1 MEDLQ
6 KWELF
11 EMGEAA
17 YRYFA
22 DIAQIMGPEF
32 APMIPKIVPFAIKS
46 CISDEGINNEYR
58 KSSKDDFA
66 LGSDDE
72 EDAEIESA
80 RVNTSFINEKNAAL
94 NSLGII
100 SIACPKDFLPHMES
114 GVKIL
119 ELLWN
124 YISEEVRAQVVQTS
138 QQFVESLNL
147 AHYGTESHP
156 KPVMGLPSTVKLSP
170 DAHKF
175 YYTVIFPRFMD
186 QIKDDDNK
194 EVVASILEAISDLSD
209 CIGPA
214 VVEERL
220 PDLFNAV
227 LLLLNR
233 KAACQNEQDEDEDE
247 KEDDE
252 DIDHDELL
260 TGNLMDLIQSLG
272 KVCGE
277 VIIPQMQSIFTSLS
291 KYLNSNRSENDWA
304 MGIGCFAE
312 LFRFLPSIIPQYG
325 AKLLPLCFNYCSS
338 DNNDLSRNA
347 AYFIG
352 MVAEKSKEIGEPFI
366 NEMLQALKNAY
377 EIPKAQEPKDNAI
390 SSLLRMLVSYTNK
403 LPLELILPAI
413 FQNIPLN
420 GDLAENV
427 NIAKSLTM
435 LSLDFYKANPKY
447 LENALM
453 TCVKTIIDSEC
464 DTEDEEKTL
473 IGNYLKGIITIPE
486 VEAVL
491 KGIIN
496 KMSQTE
502 VTQLQSFMT

>member
-1 MEDLQ
+1 
-6 KWELF
+6 
-11 EMGEAA
+11 
-17 YRYFA
+17 
-22 DIAQIMGPEF
+22 
-32 APMIPKIVPFAIKS
+32 
-46 CISDEGINNEYR
+46 
-58 KSSKDDFA
+58 
-66 LGSDDE
+66 
-72 EDAEIESA
+72 
-80 RVNTSFINEKNAAL
+80 
-94 NSLGII
+94 
-100 SIACPKDFLPHMES
+100 
-114 GVKIL
+114 
-119 ELLWN
+119 
-124 YISEEVRAQVVQTS
+124 
-138 QQFVESLNL
+138 
-147 AHYGTESHP
+147 
-156 KPVMGLPSTVKLSP
+156 
-170 DAHKF
+170 
-175 YYTVIFPRFMD
+175 
-186 QIKDDDNK
+186 
-194 EVVASILEAISDLSD
+194 
-209 CIGPA
+209 
-214 VVEERL
+214 
-220 PDLFNAV
+220 
-227 LLLLNR
+227 
-233 KAACQNEQDEDEDE
+233 
-247 KEDDE
+247 
-252 DIDHDELL
+252 
-260 TGNLMDLIQSLG
+260 
-272 KVCGE
+272 
-277 VIIPQMQSIFTSLS
+277 
-291 KYLNSNRSENDWA
+291 

-435 LSLDFYKANPKY
+435 LSLDFYKTNPKY